1 MGKKRYKQLE
11 AERENFLLRARRCSE
26 LTLPLVVRDHISYKN
41 KNTSDISYQ
50 TPWQSL
56 GARGVNNLASNLM
69 LSLFP
74 TNLKFFRLLVSD
86 NAFEQFGEQAEQIKT
101 EVDESLSVIETTCFE
116 EIEDKN
122 LRPTIY
128 DALKNLIIA
137 GNAVIYV
144 QPDGNVRSYSL
155 EDYVVHRDIEGNLTD
170 LIIKEQISKTV
181 AENLDIDLDLPSD
194 QDDFVDNDKNIELY
208 TCVHLTDDNEYYIY
222 QEVNGKV
229 LPDTKEYVPLDK
241 LPFLALRMTSVTG
254 ESYGRSYVEG
264 IYGDLRSLEGLQR
277 AMVEAA
283 AISSKVVFMVNPAS
297 TTRAKN
303 IAQAENGDVIN
314 GVATDV
320 TTLQS
325 NKGADMSI
333 AFQAAQNIEKR
344 VSFAFNLLDNALPAG
359 GRTTAT
365 EITAL
370 INSLEKVLAG
380 TYAMLSSEFTRPLV
394 NIIINRLTEEK
405 KIPEIPKEVKL
416 IISTGV
422 TALGR
427 TSDLERLQQFVT
439 MASQMSPEA
448 YGQVVDQRA
457 LMSSLVRAIGVD
469 KNILKS
475 DEQLQQ
481 EQQQAMMAQQ
491 QQMEQQQAMMQQQQ
505 TGKVIEKVAPQLLQ
519 QAQEGEA
526 NEQ

>member
-1 MGKKRYKQLE
+1 MGKKRYQQLKD
-11 AERENFLLRARRCSE
+11 ERENFLLRARRCSE
-26 LTLPLVVRDHISYKN
+26 LTLPLVIRDEYHN
-41 KNTSDISYQ
+41 KDTSDISFEQ
-50 TPWQSL
+50 PFSSL
-56 GARGVNNLASNLM
+56 GARGVNNLAANLM

-86 NAFEQFGEQAEQIKT
+86 NAFEQFGDQAEQIKS
-101 EVDESLSVIETTCFE
+101 EVDQSLSVIEQTVFE

-122 LRPTIY
+122 LRPTIFE
-128 DALKNLIIA
+128 ALKNLIIA
-137 GNAVIYV
+137 GNAALYV
-144 QPDGNVRSYSL
+144 QPDGNVRCYSL
-155 EDYVVHRDIEGNLTD
+155 EDYVCHRDIEGNLTD

-181 AENLDIDLDLPSD
+181 AENLDIEIDLPSGEGHS
-194 QDDFVDNDKNIELY
+194 DNDKNIDLY
-208 TCVHLTDDNEYYIY
+208 TCVHLTDENEYYIY

-254 ESYGRSYVEG
+254 ESYGRSYCEQHF
-264 IYGDLRSLEGLQR
+264 GDLRSLEGLTR

-283 AISSKVVFMVNPAS
+283 AISAKVVFMVNPAS
-297 TTRAKN
+297 TTRARN

-320 TTLQS
+320 TTLQA
-325 NKGADMSI
+325 NKGADMSV

-394 NIIINRLTEEK
+394 NIIIDRLAQDK

-457 LMSSLVRAIGVD
+457 LMNSLVRAIGVD

-505 TGKVIEKVAPQLLQ
+505 AGRVVEKVAPQLAQSALQ
-519 QAQEGEA
+519 QAQTQE
-526 NEQ
+526 ND

>member
-1 MGKKRYKQLE
+1 MGKKRYEQLKD
-11 AERENFLLRARRCSE
+11 ERENFLLRARRCSE
-26 LTLPLVVRDHISYKN
+26 LTLPLVIRDEYHN
-41 KNTSDISYQ
+41 KDTSDISFEQ
-50 TPWQSL
+50 PFSSL
-56 GARGVNNLASNLM
+56 GARGVNNLAANLM

-74 TNLKFFRLLVSD
+74 TNIKFFRLLVSD
-86 NAFEQFGEQAEQIKT
+86 NAFEQFGDQAEQIKA
-101 EVDESLSVIETTCFE
+101 EVDESLSVIEVTVFE

-122 LRPTIY
+122 LRPTIFE
-128 DALKNLIIA
+128 ALKNLIIA
-137 GNAVIYV
+137 GNAALYV
-144 QPDGNVRSYSL
+144 QPDGNVRCYSL
-155 EDYVVHRDIEGNLTD
+155 EDYVCHRDIEGNLTD

-181 AENLDIDLDLPSD
+181 AENLDIEIDLPSGEGHS
-194 QDDFVDNDKNIELY
+194 DNDKNIDLY
-208 TCVHLTDDNEYYIY
+208 TCVHLTDENEYYIY

-254 ESYGRSYVEG
+254 ESYGRSYCEQHF
-264 IYGDLRSLEGLQR
+264 GDLRSLEGLQR

-283 AISSKVVFMVNPAS
+283 AISAKVVFMVNPAS
-297 TTRAKN
+297 TTRARN
-303 IAQAENGDVIN
+303 
-314 GVATDV
+314 
-320 TTLQS
+320 
-325 NKGADMSI
+325 I

-394 NIIINRLTEEK
+394 NIIIDRLAQEK

-457 LMSSLVRAIGVD
+457 LMNSLVRAIGVD

-505 TGKVIEKVAPQLLQ
+505 QGKVLEKVAPQLLQ
-519 QAQEGEA
+519 QAQES
-526 NEQ
+526 EQQ